1 MTLGRMLIALG
12 LLVAA
17 LGVLISLGDK
27 LPIRLG
33 RLPGDIILRGKHSVF
48 YFPLVTCLLISL
60 VLSLVLW
67 LINRR

>member
-1 MTLGRMLIALG
+1 VNLGRMLIALG
-12 LLVAA
+12 LVITAFGA
-17 LGVLISLGDK
+17 LISLGDK

-33 RLPGDIILRGKHSVF
+33 HLPGDIVVRGKHSVF
-48 YFPLVTCLLISL
+48 YFPLVTCLLVSV

>member
-27 LPIRLG
+27 LPIRMG

>member
-1 MTLGRMLIALG
+1 MSLGRMLIGLG

-17 LGVLISLGDK
+17 LGVLITLGER

-33 RLPGDIILRGKHSVF
+33 RLPGDVIIRGKNSVF

-67 LINRR
+67 LVNRR